1 MASEGIV
8 CEMAVAVSRRL
19 VNDPHDLALSGR
31 VLESGQP
38 SIPAPPVADDA
49 AAAAANDAS
58 ANDASA
64 NDADAYALLSG
75 GSAMRGK
82 KEATETGKKSGVRKS
97 ENGEIPEGF
106 AVFRKRGG
114 RGREEGGR

>member
-1 MASEGIV
+1 M
-8 CEMAVAVSRRL
+8 
-19 VNDPHDLALSGR
+19 NDPHDLALSGR

-38 SIPAPPVADDA
+38 SIPAPPVADAA

-64 NDADAYALLSG
+64 NDADAYAYALLSG

-82 KEATETGKKSGVRKS
+82 KEATETGKKS
-97 ENGEIPEGF
+97 
-106 AVFRKRGG
+106 
-114 RGREEGGR
+114 

>member
-64 NDADAYALLSG
+64 NDAAAAYALLSG
-75 GSAMRGK
+75 GSAMRAE
-82 KEATETGKKSGVRKS
+82 KES
-97 ENGEIPEGF
+97 ENRQRREKSPESENQKMD
-106 AVFRKRGG
+106 KRGAWPYL
-114 RGREEGGR
+114 

>member
-49 AAAAANDAS
+49 AAAAADAS
-58 ANDASA
+58 AH
-64 NDADAYALLSG
+64 ALLSG

-82 KEATETGKKSGVRKS
+82 KEATENGQKCKGVNFSGPWFCVEDCVNQTTGESPRANKKG
-97 ENGEIPEGF
+97 ENFRGIPDPG
-106 AVFRKRGG
+106 
-114 RGREEGGR
+114 

>member
-1 MASEGIV
+1 M
-8 CEMAVAVSRRL
+8 
-19 VNDPHDLALSGR
+19 NDPHDLALSGR

-75 GSAMRGK
+75 GSAMRAE
-82 KEATETGKKSGVRKS
+82 KES
-97 ENGEIPEGF
+97 EKREKNNFTNVGEDTRPACFSSYLLQGGIN
-106 AVFRKRGG
+106 RGINVTQCLG
-114 RGREEGGR
+114 LGTKFQGIEPVM